1 MNDISLYERRHQAT
15 VTDKRAQTLRAD
27 GEFRR
32 AEENHRYVIQVAES
46 LNDPPFLAA
55 ALYSA
60 ALTLNRSGKI
70 QASVGTLETALKV
83 LANKN
88 PVLANVVNQLQMMSK
103 GFDPPMTVSRAL
115 DLDFKADYAL
125 DDLAKDP
132 FLIVRI
138 LTATGDIYL
147 RMGQYRV
154 ALSRYA
160 EAEPFAS
167 DNRQWRG
174 QIAANRAMALRGWGK
189 RDEALTSA
197 KEAIKLLNDPAD
209 PTTIRWPLGIQ
220 AGLLRDQAQYAKA
233 ATLFR
238 KVIKLY
244 EQAGDIL
251 GAARMK
257 SNLGLVYLLQEQW
270 AKAEKLYRSLLP
282 VIRDLHDQEN
292 LWHILWGYGR
302 ALFHTGKFEEAEA
315 ILAESVD
322 EVEAQAGE
330 LRTDEGTVTF
340 LESRQDVFDALLI
353 VQVTLAQQGNM
364 TKWSDALNTAE
375 RARGRALALLLGD
388 RARRRPVCPWL
399 PQPEPTDSHTEPPDD
414 EPDRH
419 SNLPPFIQMARAT
432 TRDDTPVQMA
442 EGTPRWDA
450 EIAEKLAAGTW
461 RTPHSVNIPER
472 VTATPLPRLIFHTL
486 PTQTVLFFVDA
497 ENHVNG
503 FVTPHGRAELQE
515 VILAARH
522 ELGAYGLRGAR
533 LAFIAEVEEAPELEN
548 PLPTLYE
555 WLIRPLEAH
564 LPDTLVIEP
573 HGPLWQVPFAALGA
587 TEATPLASRC
597 ALLLTPS
604 EGVLN
609 DIRTSPDYG
618 AAQDLPVLLVGNPT
632 MPTSLRFTFDPLP
645 GADAE
650 VTALNTLFAA
660 RQPTVFRSAAATKS
674 AVQGALSNHGILHL
688 ATHGFADTKNPLASF
703 VVLAPD
709 HEGEESLL
717 YASDLLNLDLPA
729 DLVVLSACQTGLGLV
744 SGDGVIGLSR
754 ALLIAGARTVLVSL
768 WNVDDAATADFMRH
782 FYEHY
787 LATDNKAAA
796 LRHAMTTFLATPE
809 TSDPRLW
816 AAFYL
821 IGAEH

>member
-1 MNDISLYERRHQAT
+1 MNNLYPSERRRQAIM
-15 VTDKRAQTLRAD
+15 TDKRAQTYRAD
-27 GEFRR
+27 GEFQH
-32 AEENHRYVIQVAES
+32 AEENHRYVIEVAQTLEE
-46 LNDPPFLAA
+46 PPLLAA

-83 LANKN
+83 LANEN
-88 PVLANVVNQLQMMSK
+88 PVLATVVSHLQLMSK

-115 DLDFKADYAL
+115 DLDFKADYSL
-125 DDLAKDP
+125 DSLAEDP
-132 FLIVRI
+132 FLPVRI
-138 LTATGDIYL
+138 LTATGDVYL

-160 EAEPFAS
+160 EAEPFAKES
-167 DNRQWRG
+167 QQWQG

-189 RDEALTSA
+189 REEAFASATLAITLLTDP
-197 KEAIKLLNDPAD
+197 NDPTA
-209 PTTIRWPLGIQ
+209 IRWPLGIQ
-220 AGLLRDQAQYAKA
+220 AGLLRDQAHYSQA

-238 KVIKLY
+238 NVIKLY
-244 EQAGDIL
+244 EQAGDAL

-270 AKAEKLYRSLLP
+270 SKAEKLYRTLLP
-282 VIRDLHDQEN
+282 AIRALHDQEN

-302 ALFHTGKFEEAEA
+302 ALFNTGKLAEAET
-315 ILAESVD
+315 ILAESVS

-340 LESRQDVFDALLI
+340 LESRQDVFDALVTI
-353 VQVTLAQQGNM
+353 QVALAQQGNPL
-364 TKWSDALNTAE
+364 KWENALTTAE
-375 RARGRALALLLGD
+375 RARGRALELLLGD

-399 PQPEPTDSHTEPPDD
+399 PKPEVPETTPSDTTDEMP
-414 EPDRH
+414 EVR
-419 SNLPPFIQMARAT
+419 SNLPTYAQMAIAT
-432 TRDDTPVQMA
+432 T
-442 EGTPRWDA
+442 RWDA
-450 EIAEKLAAGTW
+450 EITEKLAGGTW
-461 RTPHSVNIPER
+461 HQPSSPYTNDR
-472 VTATPLPRLIFHTL
+472 VTAEPLPRLIFHTL
-486 PTQTVLFFVDA
+486 PNQTVLFFV
-497 ENHVNG
+497 ETNGQISG

-515 VILAARH
+515 VIRAARY

-533 LAFIAEVEEAPELEN
+533 LAFVAEMDEAPELEN

-555 WLIRPLEAH
+555 WLIHPIESK
-564 LPDTLVIEP
+564 LPETLVIEP
-573 HGPLWQVPFAALGA
+573 HGPLWQVPFAALGS
-587 TEATPLASRC
+587 TPETPLALRC
-597 ALLLTPS
+597 AVLLTPS
-604 EGVLN
+604 DNVLN

-618 AAQDLPVLLVGNPT
+618 AAQALPVLLVGNPT
-632 MPTSLRFTFDPLP
+632 MPITPTYTFDPLP

-650 VTALNTLFAA
+650 VTALQTLFSA
-660 RQPTVFRSAAATKS
+660 RQPTVFRHATATKR
-674 AVQGALSNHGILHL
+674 AVQAALGNHGILHL

-703 VVLAPD
+703 VVLAPES
-709 HEGEESLL
+709 EGEESLL
-717 YASDLLNLDLPA
+717 YASDLLTLDLPA

-768 WNVDDAATADFMRH
+768 WNVDDAATADLMRL

-796 LRHAMTTFLATPE
+796 LRHAMTTFHANPE
-809 TSDPRLW
+809 TASPHLW

>member
-1 MNDISLYERRHQAT
+1 MNDLNLSERRRLAT
-15 VTDKRAQTLRAD
+15 MTDKRAQTLRTD

-32 AEENHRYVIQVAES
+32 AEENHRYVIELAES
-46 LNDPPFLAA
+46 LNEPPLLAA

-60 ALTLNRSGKI
+60 ALTLTRSGKI

-83 LANKN
+83 LSNDN
-88 PVLANVVNQLQMMSK
+88 PALANVVNQLQAISK

-115 DLDFKADYAL
+115 DLDFKADYSLDAL
-125 DDLAKDP
+125 ANDA

-138 LTATGDIYL
+138 LTATGDVYL

-160 EAEPFAS
+160 EAQSFAA
-167 DNRQWRG
+167 DDRQWRG

-189 RDEALTSA
+189 RDEALVSA
-197 KEAIKLLNDPAD
+197 KEASNLLYDPD
-209 PTTIRWPLGIQ
+209 DQTTIRWPLGIQ
-220 AGLLRDQAQYAKA
+220 AGLLRDQGKYSQA

-244 EQAGDIL
+244 QQAGDTL

-270 AKAEKLYRSLLP
+270 EKAARLYRVLLP
-282 VIRDLHDQEN
+282 MIRELNDREN

-302 ALFHTGKFEEAEA
+302 ALFHTGKLEEAET
-315 ILAESVD
+315 ILSESVD
-322 EVEAQAGE
+322 EIEEQAGE

-340 LESRQDVFDALLI
+340 LESRQDVFDALLT
-353 VQVTLAQQGNM
+353 VQVALARQGDA
-364 TKWSDALNTAE
+364 TKWRNALNTAE

-388 RARRRPVCPWL
+388 RARRRPTCPWL
-399 PQPEPTDSHTEPPDD
+399 PQPEAPVNPPELEIDI
-414 EPDRH
+414 H
-419 SNLPPFIQMARAT
+419 SNIPPFVQMAQGT
-432 TRDDTPVQMA
+432 TRDNTTAQMA
-442 EGTPRWDA
+442 VGTTRWDA

-461 RTPHSVNIPER
+461 RTPHPSNTPER
-472 VTATPLPRLIFHTL
+472 IPAVPLPRLIFHTL
-486 PTQTVLFFVDA
+486 TDQTVLFFVDV

-503 FVTPHGRAELQE
+503 YISPHGRAELRE

-533 LAFIAEVEEAPELEN
+533 LAFIADVEEAPELEN

-555 WLIRPLEAH
+555 WLIRPIEDH
-564 LPDTLVIEP
+564 LPDVLVIEP

-587 TEATPLASRC
+587 DAQTPLASRC
-597 ALLLTPS
+597 AILLTPS

-618 AAQDLPVLLVGNPT
+618 AAQELPVLLVGNPT

-645 GADAE
+645 GADEE

-660 RQPTVFRSAAATKS
+660 RNPTVFRSAAATKS
-674 AVQGALSNHGILHL
+674 AVQAALSRHGILHL

-768 WNVDDAATADFMRH
+768 WNVDDAATGEFMRH

-787 LATDNKAAA
+787 LTTDNKATA
-796 LRHAMTTFLATPE
+796 LRHAMTTFLANPATA
-809 TSDPRLW
+809 DPRLW